1 MKTVFACLAKYYGW
15 TYQAIADMTPYQCS
29 AAIEAA
35 STDDVANNTDS
46 GIPGIDGKLHFSTRD
61 QWELWKQTRGLK

>member
-1 MKTVFACLAKYYGW
+1 MAIKVEVFSTNSC
-15 TYQAIADMTPYQCS
+15 PHCP

-61 QWELWKQTRGLK
+61 QWEMWKQTRGLK